1 LSSRSEIKKIL
12 LEKFEKG
19 VTVSITEPDKKIRIE
34 FFDIEKDKIY
44 VELRKDSSALKK
56 YEGYLRIEI
65 SKNGIPFIENFSR
78 SENFVLLEESDI
90 KNIQNGFGNNLKVN
104 IGAEAVRKLLEEIN
118 LEEEAKSI
126 HAEIKKIRSDAERAK
141 LIRKLR
147 VVEGF
152 LNSQTRPEW
161 MILTILPVIPPDL
174 RPLVA
179 LDGGRFA
186 TSDLNDLYRR
196 IINRNNRLRH
206 IEQLKAPTVMINN
219 EKRLLQEAVDAL
231 IDNDSRTRPVT
242 GAGNRALKSL
252 SDTLKGKQ
260 GRFRQNLLGKR
271 VDYSGRSVIV
281 VGPNLKL
288 NQCGLPKEMALELF
302 KPFIVKELIKQENTT
317 LKSARRMLER
327 GDVKV
332 WNILEKVTQNHPVLL
347 NRAPTLHRL
356 GIQAFEPVL
365 VEGKSIQLHPLTC
378 SAFNADFD
386 GDQMAV
392 HLPISLEAQLE
403 AKVLMMATRN
413 ILSPASGKAIAVPS
427 QDMVLGSCY
436 LTKEKYGVM
445 GEGKI
450 FSSVSEVIRA
460 YQAEKVDLQARIK
473 VAGITSIR
481 DEKLSDG
488 EQSDVTKWKNCKSED
503 GRRIVNYT
511 TVGRIIFNE
520 QLPKNNDGSYALGY
534 QNKSMTKKELSI
546 LVDRCYKELGQFKTT
561 VLLDEIKNIGYKY
574 ATLAGISISIDE
586 MKVPPKKEKMVREA
600 KVKISE
606 IEKQAKLGLI
616 TESERYNRI
625 IDIWTRVTDE
635 IADIMFD
642 EMRKEETEVYKTG
655 QNRFN
660 SIFMMA
666 DSGSRGSRQQVRQLA
681 GMRGL
686 MAKPQKKLT
695 GGVGEIIETPIISN
709 FREGLTVLEYF
720 ISTHGG
726 RKGLADTALKTAE
739 AGYLTR
745 RLVDVAHDVVV
756 REEDCGTVNGVFIGT
771 LCSGDE
777 IIEKIDERVVG
788 RTALDNVMDIVHD
801 ELIIKRGELIS
812 PKKAEKLI
820 EAGIDKIGIRSVL
833 TCESGHG
840 VCAKCYG
847 VNPATGQQV
856 EVGEAVG
863 ILAAQSIGEPG
874 TQLTLRTFHIGGA
887 ASRVVQRS
895 EIYAENNGTVDYYN
909 LKTIQNKDGETI
921 VLSRNAEL
929 AYTESPVYRRQVYQ
943 IPYGAVI
950 KIYDGQTVEI
960 KFDPVTG
967 MKKDVL
973 IAKWD
978 PHSKPII
985 SEFDGKVNFVD
996 IKDGVT
1002 LQREKSKITG
1012 QIERVII
1019 EHPSDRR
1026 NPRIVIKKNDGSIV
1040 EYPLPVGTTLVV
1052 HDGDKIK
1059 SGSILAKIPQEVSK
1073 TKDITGGLPRVAELF
1088 EGRRPR
1094 NAAIVSEIDGI
1105 VRLGG
1110 HNVKGNVKVDIENSE
1125 TKMKKSYLVRAG
1137 RHLVVYEGDRVKE
1150 GEALSDGAIN
1160 PHDILKVKGPKEV
1173 QEYLVNEI
1181 QQVYRLQGVSI
1192 NDKHIEII
1200 VRQMLSNVRI
1210 TDSGDSRYLNGEII
1224 SRYKYEIDRKA
1235 VKVRKGKA
1243 PVVQPILL
1251 GITKASLS
1259 SDSFIS
1265 AASFQETTRI
1275 LTEAA
1280 VSGQIDYLRGLKE
1293 NVSIGRLIPAGTGL
1307 VTVDDA
1313 GDNNKFYSRRE
1324 QNNAND

>member
-1 LSSRSEIKKIL
+1 
-12 LEKFEKG
+12 
-19 VTVSITEPDKKIRIE
+19 
-34 FFDIEKDKIY
+34 
-44 VELRKDSSALKK
+44 
-56 YEGYLRIEI
+56 
-65 SKNGIPFIENFSR
+65 
-78 SENFVLLEESDI
+78 
-90 KNIQNGFGNNLKVN
+90 
-104 IGAEAVRKLLEEIN
+104 
-118 LEEEAKSI
+118 
-126 HAEIKKIRSDAERAK
+126 
-141 LIRKLR
+141 
-147 VVEGF
+147 
-152 LNSQTRPEW
+152 
-161 MILTILPVIPPDL
+161 
-174 RPLVA
+174 
-179 LDGGRFA
+179 
-186 TSDLNDLYRR
+186 
-196 IINRNNRLRH
+196 
-206 IEQLKAPTVMINN
+206 
-219 EKRLLQEAVDAL
+219 
-231 IDNDSRTRPVT
+231 
-242 GAGNRALKSL
+242 
-252 SDTLKGKQ
+252 
-260 GRFRQNLLGKR
+260 
-271 VDYSGRSVIV
+271 
-281 VGPNLKL
+281 
-288 NQCGLPKEMALELF
+288 
-302 KPFIVKELIKQENTT
+302 
-317 LKSARRMLER
+317 
-327 GDVKV
+327 
-332 WNILEKVTQNHPVLL
+332 
-347 NRAPTLHRL
+347 
-356 GIQAFEPVL
+356 
-365 VEGKSIQLHPLTC
+365 
-378 SAFNADFD
+378 
-386 GDQMAV
+386 
-392 HLPISLEAQLE
+392 
-403 AKVLMMATRN
+403 
-413 ILSPASGKAIAVPS
+413 
-427 QDMVLGSCY
+427 
-436 LTKEKYGVM
+436 
-445 GEGKI
+445 
-450 FSSVSEVIRA
+450 
-460 YQAEKVDLQARIK
+460 
-473 VAGITSIR
+473 
-481 DEKLSDG
+481 
-488 EQSDVTKWKNCKSED
+488 
-503 GRRIVNYT
+503 
-511 TVGRIIFNE
+511 
-520 QLPKNNDGSYALGY
+520 
-534 QNKSMTKKELSI
+534 MTKKELGAI
-546 LVDRCYKELGQFKTT
+546 VDKCYKELGQYRT
-561 VLLDEIKNIGYKY
+561 VALLDEIKKMGYKY
-574 ATLAGISISIDE
+574 ATRAGVSISINE
-586 MKVPPKKEKMVREA
+586 MIIPPKKEKLVKDA
-600 KVKISE
+600 KAKIKE
-606 IEKQAKLGLI
+606 IESQSKLGII
-616 TESERYNRI
+616 TESERYNKI
-625 IDIWTRVTDE
+625 IDIWTKVTDE
-635 IADIMFD
+635 VADIMFD
-642 EMRKEETEVYKTG
+642 EMKKDETKPIQKGEH
-655 QNRFN
+655 RFN

-686 MAKPQKKLT
+686 MQKPQKKLT
-695 GGVGEIIETPIISN
+695 GGIGEIIETPIISN

-771 LCSGDE
+771 LRSGDE

-788 RTALDNVMDIVHD
+788 RTTLDNIMDVVHD

-1088 EGRRPR
+1088 EGEDPERC
-1094 NAAIVSEIDGI
+1094 DCF
-1105 VRLGG
+1105 
-1110 HNVKGNVKVDIENSE
+1110 
-1125 TKMKKSYLVRAG
+1125 
-1137 RHLVVYEGDRVKE
+1137 GD
-1150 GEALSDGAIN
+1150 
-1160 PHDILKVKGPKEV
+1160 
-1173 QEYLVNEI
+1173 
-1181 QQVYRLQGVSI
+1181 
-1192 NDKHIEII
+1192 
-1200 VRQMLSNVRI
+1200 
-1210 TDSGDSRYLNGEII
+1210 
-1224 SRYKYEIDRKA
+1224 
-1235 VKVRKGKA
+1235 
-1243 PVVQPILL
+1243 
-1251 GITKASLS
+1251 
-1259 SDSFIS
+1259 
-1265 AASFQETTRI
+1265 
-1275 LTEAA
+1275 
-1280 VSGQIDYLRGLKE
+1280 
-1293 NVSIGRLIPAGTGL
+1293 
-1307 VTVDDA
+1307 
-1313 GDNNKFYSRRE
+1313 
-1324 QNNAND
+1324 